1 MVSEKKKED
10 VVRQQQQ
17 KYTPSQEV
25 KTAQKQMQQQQK
37 QQPGAYVQSDNV
49 TNAQQALQNIQ
60 NSKPAG
66 YTSRYGAALDNILQ
80 QIQNPKDFKYSFDG
94 DELFKLYAD
103 QYTRRGKQ
111 ASMDAMGQAATL
123 TGGYGNS
130 YGQQVA
136 NQTYD
141 QYLLDLYDKGLDL
154 RDRAYQQYQDQLAN
168 QYNQFNV
175 LNTADQSDYAK
186 YRDLVGDW
194 ENERDY
200 LTNRADTERN
210 FDYNQYMDKYNQWVN
225 NRDYYTNQY
234 NTLSQQ
240 DYSRYADARDY
251 AEQQYQYD
259 KNMQETIRQFDANLN
274 WEKMSSDQKM
284 AAEYAM
290 QILANGKMPSTALL
304 KKAGM
309 SAADAKNMIK
319 KASGG
324 GGGSGSKN
332 TYYVDSEG
340 NYYSWK
346 NGKWEKENQKN
357 VKASD
362 YVVESYKK
370 ELDAYGRKMF
380 EDALS
385 GISMDLSKI
394 TEEKKIKGGKGNAV

>member
-1 MVSEKKKED
+1 MVSEKKKDE
-10 VVRQQQQ
+10 VVRQEQQD
-17 KYTPSQEV
+17 YTPSEEV
-25 KTAQKQMQQQQK
+25 QQAQQQMQQQQA
-37 QQPGAYVQSDNV
+37 QQPGQYVQSDAV
-49 TNAQQALQNIQ
+49 TSAQQALQNVQ
-60 NSKPAG
+60 NNKPAS
-66 YTSRYGAALDNILQ
+66 YNSRYGAALDNILQ

-111 ASMDAMGQAATL
+111 ASLDAMGQAATL

-130 YGQQVA
+130 YAQQVG

-141 QYLLDLYDKGLDL
+141 QYLMDLYDKGLDL

-194 ENERDY
+194 ENERTY

-210 FDYNQYMDKYNQWVN
+210 FDYNQYMDQYNQWVN

-251 AEQQYQYD
+251 AEQQYQFD
-259 KNMQETIRQFDANLN
+259 KNMQETIRQFDANLD
-274 WEKMSSDQKM
+274 WEKMSASQKQ

-290 QILANGKMPSTALL
+290 NILANGKMPSSALL
-304 KKAGM
+304 KKAGL
-309 SAADAKNMIK
+309 STADAKKLKAQIK
-319 KASGG
+319 KS
-324 GGGSGSKN
+324 GGSGSGSSN
-332 TYYVDSEG
+332 TYYVDNQG
-340 NYYSWK
+340 NYYTYK
-346 NGKWEKENQKN
+346 NGQWVYVPDKN
-357 VKASD
+357 VKSTDKVNITQRD
-362 YVVESYKK
+362 YLDTVTMNRAK
-370 ELDAYGRKMF
+370 EVNN
-380 EDALS
+380 
-385 GISMDLSKI
+385 MDLSKI